1 MTGFEI
7 EGCSK
12 MKKIFIPLFVVLS
25 SFADLS
31 AADRI
36 TEEPVFSGTVYQCK
50 IFDRY
55 RKDSGFMKLTADGKT
70 LFISNRIYASCKGP
84 DGKNIA
90 LAEQSDPQYK
100 WENNILTNEKFL
112 IPRNAKD
119 GTEKYAEVKRKIT
132 FGQNKIAVE
141 ITVKNLR
148 DITFPNTWQVFTEN
162 LALVTDSVKGMRA
175 EGILPDDQKISTVI
189 PRKYDRKKWGF
200 GKYIKQLK
208 LTDSEKIDMTVTS
221 APDCML
227 LLNHYGGKNMG
238 LKITPSVRKTELDR
252 KAGTET
258 KIGFAIEFGK
268 P

>member
-1 MTGFEI
+1 
-7 EGCSK
+7 

-36 TEEPVFSGTVYQCK
+36 TEEPVFSGSVYQCK

-90 LAEQSDPQYK
+90 LAEQPDPQYK
-100 WENNILTNEKFL
+100 WESNVLTNEKFL
-112 IPRNAKD
+112 IPRKAKD
-119 GTEKYAEVKRKIT
+119 DAEKYAKISRKIT
-132 FGQNKIAVE
+132 FGQDKITVE
-141 ITVKNLR
+141 ITIKNLR
-148 DITFPNTWQVFTEN
+148 DITFPNTWQVFTEY

-175 EGILPDDQKISTVI
+175 EGLLPDDQKISTVI

-200 GKYIKQLK
+200 NQYIKQLR
-208 LTDSEKIDMTVTS
+208 LTDSEKIDMTVTPAS
-221 APDCML
+221 DCNL
-227 LLNHYGGKNMG
+227 RLNHYGAKNME
-238 LKITPSVRKTELDR
+238 LRIIPVIRRTELDQ
-252 KAGTET
+252 KTGTET
-258 KIGFAIEFGK
+258 KIGFTIEFIK